1 LIPRSRSRPRS
12 VRVYHTRERAVLRP
26 VKTGVH
32 QLQPADAE
40 WLEKLKKFLKPLE
53 NEDKIKIWDDKEI
66 KPGDQWEEEIEKSI
80 SAAKAAVLLVT
91 QDFLTSK
98 FISENELPLLLAGAN
113 ERGVEIFWIAVSSST
128 YEDTELSKYQSVND
142 PENPLD
148 TLDPPAQNKELK
160 KIYSKIKNVIE

>member
-1 LIPRSRSRPRS
+1 
-12 VRVYHTRERAVLRP
+12 
-26 VKTGVH
+26 
-32 QLQPADAE
+32 
-40 WLEKLKKFLKPLE
+40 
-53 NEDKIKIWDDKEI
+53 
-66 KPGDQWEEEIEKSI
+66 
-80 SAAKAAVLLVT
+80 VLLVT

-98 FISENELPLLLAGAN
+98 FISDNELPLLLAGAN

>member
-1 LIPRSRSRPRS
+1 VSAPSFDL
-12 VRVYHTRERAVLRP
+12 LKP
-26 VKTGVH
+26 VFISYSH
-32 QLQPADAE
+32 ADAE

-113 ERGVEIFWIAVSSST
+113 ERGVEIFWIAVRVPVRTRIPS
-128 YEDTELSKYQSVND
+128 
-142 PENPLD
+142 
-148 TLDPPAQNKELK
+148 
-160 KIYSKIKNVIE
+160 

>member
-1 LIPRSRSRPRS
+1 VSAPSFDL
-12 VRVYHTRERAVLRP
+12 LKP
-26 VKTGVH
+26 VFISYSH
-32 QLQPADAE
+32 ADAE

>member
-1 LIPRSRSRPRS
+1 VSAPSFDL
-12 VRVYHTRERAVLRP
+12 LKP
-26 VKTGVH
+26 VFIGYSH
-32 QLQPADAE
+32 ADAE